1 MLMSSEYSI
10 SREIK
15 RLRSVRGYGTELISI
30 YVPAGFQLSEE
41 ISKLK
46 EEYSQSSNIK
56 SKSTRSN
63 VQSAIDKI
71 IQYLRLYRE
80 TPKNGLVVFCGNL
93 SDNQSKAD
101 IELFSIEPPL
111 PLKVNI
117 YRCDSTFMLDPLE
130 LLVDNKET
138 YALLVMDGREAT
150 VATLKGA
157 HIQVFKKMNSTAHAK
172 VRKGGQSAAR
182 YERVIEEQIGEYYTR
197 IGEAINMMCQQLQ
210 FKVKGL
216 IVGGPGPAKEGF
228 AKADKLNY
236 QIKILGVYDTG
247 YTDEYGL
254 QELLEK
260 AQDLLREEAAA
271 KERKVLERFMQERVR
286 NGLATYGYENTKEA
300 LESGKAGTLILSED
314 ADLFLVKYECSSCKE
329 VVERIEEGQHRE
341 AKHSCGG
348 TLQVVE
354 VKDIIDELLEM
365 AEKTGTEVV
374 FVSSESSYG
383 KEFLMGFKGIGALL
397 RYR

>member
-56 SKSTRSN
+56 SKSTRGN

-130 LLVDNKET
+130 LLVDNKDT

-348 TLQVVE
+348 TLQAVE
-354 VKDIIDELLEM
+354 VKDIIEELLDM
-365 AEKTGTEVV
+365 AEKAGTEIV

>member
-348 TLQVVE
+348 TLQAVE
-354 VKDIIDELLEM
+354 VKDIIEELLDM
-365 AEKTGTEVV
+365 AEKAGTEIV